1 MDNKVAKSLRDA
13 ILASGLRD
21 GMRISFHHHLRNG
34 DFVLNAV
41 LKEIAALGIKNLVL
55 NASSLFD
62 VHLPLLEHIRNGV
75 VTEIWTDYMSGG
87 IGEAVSAGI
96 LEKPVKF
103 MTHGGRP
110 TAIMNGK
117 TPIDV
122 AFIASPTADVF
133 GNCTGKQGKSA
144 CGSLGYAFADAKF
157 AKKTVVVTDNLIEK
171 LDEVSIPGEW
181 VDTIVKID
189 EIGDPAAIVSGTTAI
204 TRDPVGLLMAR
215 DAAEVIRASGLLRD
229 GFNFQTGAGGASLA
243 AAQFL
248 KNIMREEK
256 VIGGYGLGG
265 ITKTLVEMLEEGLF
279 RELRDVQCF
288 DLKAVSSIKKN
299 PLHQEISAYAY
310 ASPDNPDAAV
320 NGLDVVI
327 LGATEIDTDFNVN
340 VHTDSVGRIMGG
352 SGGHSDTAAGAK
364 LSMIVAPLFRARQPI
379 ITDRVTAIS
388 TPGRDIDVLV
398 TQYGIAVNPKNAKLA
413 LRLSDAGL
421 PVVPIE
427 ALKEKAEKITG
438 VPAPLT
444 HGDKIVA
451 EILDRTGALQ
461 DVIYEKK

>member
-1 MDNKVAKSLRDA
+1 MTV
-13 ILASGLRD
+13 
-21 GMRISFHHHLRNG
+21 SFHHHLRNG

-41 LKEIAALGIKNLVL
+41 LKEIAALGIKDLVL

-62 VHLPLLEHIRNGV
+62 VHRPLLEHIRSGV

-110 TAIMNGK
+110 AAIMNGR

-122 AFIASPTADVF
+122 AFIAAPTADVF

-144 CGSLGYAFADAKF
+144 CGSLGYAFADAKY
-157 AKKTVVVTDNLIEK
+157 AKKTVVITDNLVEK
-171 LDEVSIPGEW
+171 LNEASIPGKW
-181 VDTIVKID
+181 VDYVVEVD

-248 KNIMREEK
+248 KEIMREEK
-256 VIGGYGLGG
+256 ITGGYGLGG
-265 ITKTLVEMLEEGLF
+265 ITGTLVAMLEEGLF
-279 RELRDVQCF
+279 RELLDVQCF
-288 DLKAVSSIKKN
+288 DLKAVASIGKN
-299 PLHQEISAYAY
+299 PLHKEISAHTY

-379 ITDRVTAIS
+379 ITNSVTAVS

-398 TQYGIAVNPKNAKLA
+398 TQYGIAVSPKDKELA

-438 VPAPLT
+438 VPSPLT
-444 HGDKIVA
+444 HGDRIVA
-451 EILDRTGALQ
+451 EILDRNNVLQ